1 VIKDQV
7 EGTNH
12 KLVSPDSLVGIYCV
26 GEDAQFSDIEAL
38 QKSDTKKMDSSAYD
52 VSWDTDK
59 NAVSI
64 AFNKDIT
71 IPTDGQYYVVIKTAL
86 TQYPF
91 GTTSTYTYEN
101 SLYQKTATTN
111 FAKVGDTVSQS
122 ITGKNATSKGAGTP
136 FIFDGSYC
144 WNADEPTKEHDTGNH
159 TYKNYKKGGMASA
172 SWYGGYASYPWELTE
187 PGTYLEYSISA
198 FQNGY
203 IQGDNITFSDTLP
216 EGMELACLRNGWFNK
231 GSASTDPTA
240 TNVDIEEL
248 NGNSDWTRVVE
259 ENKIDCGA
267 KTKDG
272 TEPKM
277 IYYYN
282 KKTRE
287 VRWRMT
293 NVSVSY
299 GANISFQLIVKITD
313 EKVLLGVEKG
323 SYTNQVKV
331 YQDNKLIDKASCGPT
346 QIGKK
351 AMTKSIGDAGQTGN
365 RLPFKIVV
373 NLAGEDLL
381 SGSSTITVVDEL
393 SSDLIVDIPSI
404 KVVDGDGKDITDEI
418 TISMEKTE
426 AKTYLKL
433 TVPDNKKLTIT
444 YDTIINTTVGTK
456 VSLSNVAHWE
466 GYNAVADTT
475 VSDDFSYTLEGMVSV
490 SGPASLKL
498 TKRDAD
504 NIMKTLEGAT
514 YSMQAATQN
523 ADGTYTLIGEVHTAT
538 TDAKGELIFSNESDD
553 NEWLVYNTIYC
564 LTEIEAP
571 DGYQVD
577 STPQYILLASSN
589 NTTEY
594 SSDIQV
600 ERNSNVYDFEALDEV
615 IPIPYLLP
623 QTGGPGTHLFQIT
636 GFVFLTVATAGY
648 VTRRKRKVRR
658 SKIK

>member
-1 VIKDQV
+1 
-7 EGTNH
+7 
-12 KLVSPDSLVGIYCV
+12 
-26 GEDAQFSDIEAL
+26 
-38 QKSDTKKMDSSAYD
+38 
-52 VSWDTDK
+52 
-59 NAVSI
+59 
-64 AFNKDIT
+64 
-71 IPTDGQYYVVIKTAL
+71 
-86 TQYPF
+86 
-91 GTTSTYTYEN
+91 
-101 SLYQKTATTN
+101 
-111 FAKVGDTVSQS
+111 
-122 ITGKNATSKGAGTP
+122 
-136 FIFDGSYC
+136 
-144 WNADEPTKEHDTGNH
+144 
-159 TYKNYKKGGMASA
+159 
-172 SWYGGYASYPWELTE
+172 
-187 PGTYLEYSISA
+187 
-198 FQNGY
+198 
-203 IQGDNITFSDTLP
+203 
-216 EGMELACLRNGWFNK
+216 
-231 GSASTDPTA
+231 
-240 TNVDIEEL
+240 
-248 NGNSDWTRVVE
+248 
-259 ENKIDCGA
+259 
-267 KTKDG
+267 
-272 TEPKM
+272 
-277 IYYYN
+277 
-282 KKTRE
+282 
-287 VRWRMT
+287 
-293 NVSVSY
+293 
-299 GANISFQLIVKITD
+299 
-313 EKVLLGVEKG
+313 
-323 SYTNQVKV
+323 
-331 YQDNKLIDKASCGPT
+331 
-346 QIGKK
+346 
-351 AMTKSIGDAGQTGN
+351 MTKSIGDAGQTGN

-553 NEWLVYNTIYC
+553 NEWLVYNKIYC

-600 ERNSNVYDFEALDEV
+600 ERNSNVYDFEALDEI
-615 IPIPYLLP
+615 IPIAYTLP